1 MKKLE
6 EEIERLKLE
15 NYRKINTL
23 VKVHGD
29 EIGELKKDNNKLKA
43 KIVRIKRRENY
54 DIEITQEKKNMQD
67 FFNVIKFL
75 IVTSA

>member
-1 MKKLE
+1 MKKLQ
-6 EEIERLKLE
+6 EEIERLNFE

-54 DIEITQEKKNMQD
+54 YIELHKKKNMLD
-67 FFNVIKFL
+67 LF
-75 IVTSA
+75 